1 MKVWIEPVDKPY
13 YTCLRCPRF
22 RDVCGGRPTRDL
34 TLQEWCEYIRDVMY
48 VNHLSNDYVA
58 QKADVSKK
66 TMESI
71 TALNREQDIMRG
83 TQRRIE
89 QVVLGPVGEF
99 TCYGKFDH
107 KAEARIAQLEET
119 IAELRNELIRER
131 KDKDRMAKIID
142 KYLEN

>member
-1 MKVWIEPVDKPY
+1 MKVWIDPVDKPY

-48 VNHLSNDYVA
+48 VHHLTNAYVA
-58 QKADVSKK
+58 QKADVSLK

-71 TALNREQDIMRG
+71 TALNRDQDIMRG

-89 QVVLGPVGEF
+89 QVVLGSVGEF
-99 TCYGKFDH
+99 LCYNKMSHTDDSQIEH
-107 KAEARIAQLEET
+107 LQSIIL
-119 IAELRNELIRER
+119 ELREELARER
-131 KDKDRMAKIID
+131 RENDRKAKIID
-142 KYLEN
+142 KYLEA